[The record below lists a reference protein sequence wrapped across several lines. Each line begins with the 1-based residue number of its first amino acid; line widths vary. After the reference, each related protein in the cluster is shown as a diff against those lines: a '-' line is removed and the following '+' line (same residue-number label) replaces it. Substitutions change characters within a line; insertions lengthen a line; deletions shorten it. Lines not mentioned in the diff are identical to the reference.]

1 MRTPPAATLSSPV
14 RASVAEAGHV
24 DLNADLGETPEPPEG
39 TADVLGSTVER
50 LLGLVTTTHIACGFH
65 AGGPRV
71 MQRTVAAAVAAGVVV
86 GAHPSYPDPEGFGRR
101 PMDRSAQLVAD
112 DVARQLEAL
121 GSAAL
126 VEGAQLR
133 SVKPHGALYHRLATD
148 EECAVAVAEALR
160 DHDPDLVLVVPAGA
174 PTRATI
180 AGCGVSVVAEG
191 FCDRAYLA
199 DGSLAP
205 RSQPGSVLVDPTEA
219 AQRAIAMALGRGVEA
234 IDGSAVVL
242 DCDTLCVHGDA
253 PGAVSIADA
262 VRRALLAAGVSVAPY
277 AA

>member
-1 MRTPPAATLSSPV
+1 
-14 RASVAEAGHV
+14 VAEAGRV
-24 DLNADLGETPEPPEG
+24 DLNADLGETVEPAAG
-39 TADVLGSTVER
+39 TDDSLGGTVEP
-50 LLGLVTTTHIACGFH
+50 LLALVTTTHIACGFH

-71 MQRTVAAAVAAGVVV
+71 MRRTVAAAVAAGVVV

-101 PMDRSAQLVAD
+101 PMDRPARLVAD
-112 DVARQLEAL
+112 DVIRQLEAL

-126 VEGAQLR
+126 AEGAQVR

-160 DHDPDLVLVVPAGA
+160 DHDPDLVLVAPAGA
-174 PTRATI
+174 PTRA
-180 AGCGVSVVAEG
+180 AMVGCGVSVVAEG

-205 RSQPGSVLVDPTEA
+205 RSQPGSVLVDPTSA
-219 AQRAIAMALGRGVEA
+219 GMRAVAMALGREVEA

-242 DCDTLCVHGDA
+242 ECDTLCVHGDT
-253 PGAVSIADA
+253 PGAVSVADA
-262 VRRALLAAGVSVAPY
+262 VRRALLGAGVSVAPY